1 MYTCRMEKRTAVVRV
16 EGGVVSVDV
25 DISPGPDPEA
35 LVPLVPSDEARD
47 EDEVR
52 QTTSHRLPRWIEI
65 AGGV

>member
-25 DISPGPDPEA
+25 DISPGPDPES

-52 QTTSHRLPRWIEI
+52 
-65 AGGV
+65 